1 MDKLVKIFILQAHS
15 NFSVKIA
22 VNAVSI
28 IKKVLFYIK
37 DKSYIFRVLEII
49 YYSI

>member
-15 NFSVKIA
+15 HFSVKIA
-22 VNAVSI
+22 I
-28 IKKVLFYIK
+28 EKVLFYIN

-49 YYSI
+49 YYSIYRRIN